1 MKSSVKIFK
10 HPRSSSCAT
19 RKESENSTDIKNAT
33 KVCNNDTKGYL
44 YKGTR
49 GGVQDKSDCLA
60 SPSEHYTLWN
70 DLCHSLKIQGG
81 FLIFCILVNQIFM
94 PLHLKLDLCAD
105 LISKVL

>member
-1 MKSSVKIFK
+1 MNSSVKIFK

-33 KVCNNDTKGYL
+33 KVFNNYTKGYL
-44 YKGTR
+44 YKDTR
-49 GGVQDKSDCLA
+49 GGAQDKSDCLA
-60 SPSEHYTLWN
+60 SPYEHHIFWN
-70 DLCHSLKIQGG
+70 DPRHSLKIQGG

-105 LISKVL
+105 LISKDL

>member
-1 MKSSVKIFK
+1 MKTVLTLKMRQKF
-10 HPRSSSCAT
+10 AT
-19 RKESENSTDIKNAT
+19 IIP
-33 KVCNNDTKGYL
+33 KVTCTL

-60 SPSEHYTLWN
+60 SPSEHYIFWN
-70 DLCHSLKIQGG
+70 DPCHSLKIQGG

-105 LISKVL
+105 LISKDL